1 MNVTFRKAPKTKKT
15 NDGNYKTSESNP
27 TKHTT
32 EKEAPGPASSGEGI
46 GFSQPE
52 SVSENNEEQPRT
64 ISHSQQGNGQVPQVI
79 FENNRHIIPQ
89 NLFPFSS
96 SATSPN
102 REVSSTSGDHRLS
115 LGARSHHYNGLA
127 FDHGHSDNIEL
138 HSRPDLHKHN
148 TSWGATTVNIKL
160 QEQVLREVFAPPPV
174 YRHKRHGRSHRTLPR
189 VKEASDSGLPALDS
203 ASAANHDNQRSNTT
217 TPNIQTIKQSNL
229 SPVRTELEPA
239 GSLSSQVGEGSVADK
254 QSSSVG
260 SSDSRRTGAPTA
272 PSSGMPVPN
281 TPRVRRR
288 RSGGGLERTG
298 NVDSTERSGL
308 QYYDDE
314 GNGGDKE
321 DDNMFAMDM
330 DSIVSPG
337 QRVAPLGD
345 QISAG
350 TDRPAPSGV
359 GEVIP
364 GERNGNKV
372 AAAPAM
378 QSSDSAKTTLPNL
391 SITPSNP
398 KQAQLHPD
406 ERVQHFLLLEDLTA
420 GMARPCVLD
429 LKMGTR
435 QYGID
440 ANEKKKKSQRMKCK
454 VTTSQQLG
462 VRVCGMQVWNAK
474 EQEYLFQNKYFGR
487 DLKAG
492 HGFQAALTRFLY
504 NGLTYTSVSRHIG
517 ALLERIAKLENL
529 IRGLPGFRFYASS
542 LLVIYDGGAIQKVEV
557 DHESKA
563 LTKEQ
568 EKKAQSSIFIKIV
581 DFANCVTAEDELPET
596 VPCPPHDPDG
606 IDRGYLRGL
615 RSLRMYLRRIWK
627 DAKNQED
634 VENGKFSEGPCE
646 SPPAGRDDD
655 VEEEL
660 GNVSI

>member
-1 MNVTFRKAPKTKKT
+1 MNVTFRKAPKLKQT
-15 NDGNYKTSESNP
+15 NAENGKSSESNP
-27 TKHTT
+27 AEHPTK
-32 EKEAPGPASSGEGI
+32 KEALGPASSGQGTDA
-46 GFSQPE
+46 SQLGTI
-52 SVSENNEEQPRT
+52 SENTGEQPRT
-64 ISHSQQGNGQVPQVI
+64 ISHSQQGNGQVPQVV

-89 NLFPFSS
+89 NLFSFPS
-96 SATSPN
+96 SAAGPN
-102 REVSSTSGDHRLS
+102 REVSATAGIQRFS
-115 LGARSHHYNGLA
+115 LGAHSNYHNGVALDHVISNSNEHHA
-127 FDHGHSDNIEL
+127 
-138 HSRPDLHKHN
+138 RPDLPKHN
-148 TSWGATTVNIKL
+148 ASWGATTVNTKL

-189 VKEASDSGLPALDS
+189 VKEASDCGQPALGS
-203 ASAANHDNQRSNTT
+203 VSVAGHHNQHSNTT
-217 TPNIQTIKQSNL
+217 LPNSKLIKEADCSPIQTEPESHRSL
-229 SPVRTELEPA
+229 SP
-239 GSLSSQVGEGSVADK
+239 QFDEGSVPNK
-254 QSSSVG
+254 QPTGVIST
-260 SSDSRRTGAPTA
+260 DSPQTAATTA
-272 PSSGMPVPN
+272 PFSGMRVPN
-281 TPRVRRR
+281 PPRVRRR
-288 RSGGGLERTG
+288 RSGGGLARTG

-308 QYYDDE
+308 HYYDDE
-314 GNGGDKE
+314 GYGGDKE
-321 DDNMFAMDM
+321 EDNMFAMDM
-330 DSIVSPG
+330 DSMVPPG
-337 QRVAPLGD
+337 QRAAPLVD
-345 QISAG
+345 QNTTG

-364 GERNGNKV
+364 GERTTNKI
-372 AAAPAM
+372 AGAPAL
-378 QSSDSAKTTLPNL
+378 QKSDFTEVALPTP
-391 SITPSNP
+391 SVTPSNP

-454 VTTSQQLG
+454 VTTSQKLG

-492 HGFQAALTRFLY
+492 HEFQAALTRFLY
-504 NGLTYTSVSRHIG
+504 NGLSYTSVSRHIG

-557 DHESKA
+557 EHDSKA

-568 EKKAQSSIFIKIV
+568 EKKVQSSIFIKIV
-581 DFANCVTAEDELPET
+581 DFANCVTAEDELSET

-606 IDRGYLRGL
+606 VDRGYLRGL
-615 RSLRMYLRRIWK
+615 RSLRMYLQRIWK
-627 DAKNQED
+627 DAKDQED
-634 VENGKFSEGPCE
+634 VENGKVSEGPCE
-646 SPPAGRDDD
+646 LPPAWRDDD
-655 VEEEL
+655 AEEEL